1 MSRRH
6 SVTPRPPRRSRRSRG
21 SRGGGGLRTLV
32 IRVAA
37 LAAVGGGAIYLFW
50 RAGQVADLG
59 VPAAIFFVVELVNY
73 LALLAA
79 VVLFWRPYRR
89 PVPGA
94 PPRGELD
101 VFITVCGEDV
111 DMVEATVRAAQ
122 AIDYPHNTI
131 VLNDGRLA
139 GCENWREIEAL
150 CDYLGVRCLTR
161 TDGARSKAGNL
172 NAALHLTSGDF
183 IACLDADH
191 LARPKLADLLLGYF
205 QDPRM
210 AFVTSRQCFRLD
222 SGDSLGHQEALFY
235 RSIQPAKDRDN
246 ASFSCGNGVAYRR
259 SAIESIGGFSEWNIV
274 EDLHTSYKLHA
285 RGWRS
290 AYVGT
295 PVSVG
300 TAPSTA
306 AEMAHQRLRWATDS
320 LRMFFFDNPLRNRGL
335 TLRQRLHYLHTTGW
349 YLVAAA
355 HVIFLLSPILSI
367 LAHVRLLAPGTEDTY
382 GLLLA
387 LYLIPVAILL
397 SANVGWRAAL
407 RTAQLQTFLA
417 PVFALAVPRALF
429 SRRRSRK
436 RSLES
441 GVTRKTSERQISWIT
456 MFQHTVLCLL
466 LVAIGV
472 SIARPGQASWAVVM
486 WACLLAV
493 ALATP
498 GSMLGWQREATQ
510 SLKIAIAAPAV
521 GAALLVALSVWSTGA
536 PGPTRNDAQ
545 AAVAQA
551 PARVKLAGPMLAP
564 PKKGIYLGVY
574 NTSVAGPP
582 KNPLT
587 MRRYPDSGMRII
599 HRFQAWWGNDR
610 FLGPRWLNAVAA
622 RGAVPMVSWEPWRK
636 PRGSVASPNQRR
648 GIVRQIARGRHDA
661 YVRKWARDA
670 VAYGKPLV
678 LRLMHEMNGSW
689 YPWSPGLNA
698 NSPQAFKA
706 AWRRIHHIFR
716 REGATNVS
724 WVFSVDSS
732 AGGTPT
738 SRGRLNQYYPGSSY
752 VDWVGLSGFNWGQ
765 RRYGTFLSYESVF
778 RRSYNVLRGFNKPI
792 MFSEMGT
799 ATAESNRAPAWV
811 RDAMTSTVSR
821 FPLVKALVW
830 YDARHPKRDFTLKGR
845 ALRELRSA
853 SRRPSMRP
861 AIQTRDRGA

>member
-1 MSRRH
+1 MSRRRIR
-6 SVTPRPPRRSRRSRG
+6 TTRPRPARRPRRPRA
-21 SRGGGGLRTLV
+21 GG
-32 IRVAA
+32 IRLFGARAAA
-37 LAAVGGGAIYLFW
+37 LAAVGGGATYLFW
-50 RAGQVADLG
+50 RGGQVADLG
-59 VPAAIFFVVELVNY
+59 VPAAIFFAAELINY
-73 LALLAA
+73 LALIVA
-79 VVLFWRPYRR
+79 VVLFWHPYRR

-94 PPRGELD
+94 PPRGEVD
-101 VFITVCGEDV
+101 VFVTVCGEDV
-111 DMVEATVRAAQ
+111 DMVEATLHAAL

-139 GCENWREIEAL
+139 RCENWREIEAL
-150 CDYLGVRCLTR
+150 CDDLGVRCLTR
-161 TDGARSKAGNL
+161 THGARTKAGNL
-172 NAALHLTSGDF
+172 NAALPLTGGDF
-183 IACLDADH
+183 IVCLDADH
-191 LARPKLADLLLGYF
+191 MARPELAELLLGYL

-210 AFVTSRQCFRLD
+210 AFVASRQCFRLD

-246 ASFSCGNGVAYRR
+246 AAFSCGNGVAYRR
-259 SAIESIGGFSEWNIV
+259 SAVESVGGFSEWNIV

-290 AYVGT
+290 AYVAV

-320 LRMFFFDNPLRNRGL
+320 LRMFFFDNPLRKRGL
-335 TLRQRLHYLHTTGW
+335 TLRQRLHYFHTTGW

-355 HVIFLLSPILSI
+355 HVIFLLSPIVSI
-367 LAHVRLLAPGTEDTY
+367 LGHARLLAPGTEDTY

-387 LYLIPVAILL
+387 LYLGPVAILL
-397 SANVGWRAAL
+397 SAHVGWRAAL
-407 RTAQLQTFLA
+407 RTAQIQTFLA
-417 PVFALAVPRALF
+417 PVFALAVPRALL
-429 SRRRSRK
+429 SRRKARR
-436 RSLES
+436 RGLPS
-441 GVTRKTSERQISWIT
+441 GVTRKHAERQISWIT

-466 LVAIGV
+466 LVSIGV
-472 SIARPGQASWAVVM
+472 SIAQPGEASWAVVM
-486 WACLLAV
+486 WACVLAV

-498 GSMLGWQREATQ
+498 GSMLGLQRESTQ
-510 SLKIAIAAPAV
+510 SLRIAIAAPAV
-521 GAALLVALSVWSTGA
+521 CAALLVALSVWSAGSVT
-536 PGPTRNDAQ
+536 PTKNDAQ

-551 PARVKLAGPMLAP
+551 PVPAKPAGPTLAP
-564 PKKGIYLGVY
+564 PKQGIYLGVY
-574 NTSVAGPP
+574 NRSVAGPP
-582 KNPLT
+582 ARPLS
-587 MRRYPDSGMRII
+587 MRRYPGAGMRII

-610 FLGPRWLNAVAA
+610 FLGKRWLDAVAA

-648 GIVRQIARGRHDA
+648 GIVKQIARGRHDA

-678 LRLMHEMNGSW
+678 LRLMHEMNGTW
-689 YPWSPGLNA
+689 YPWSPGING
-698 NSPQAFKA
+698 NSAPAFRA

-732 AGGTPT
+732 AGGRPT
-738 SRGRLNQYYPGSSY
+738 SRSRLNKYYPGAGY

-765 RRYGTFLSYESVF
+765 RRYGTFLSYERVF
-778 RRSYNVLRGFNKPI
+778 RRSYNVIRGYKKPI

-799 ATAESNRAPAWV
+799 ASAEKARAPLWV
-811 RDAMTSTVSR
+811 RDALTSTAAR

-830 YDARHPKRDFTLKGR
+830 YDARHPARDFTLKGR
-845 ALRELRSA
+845 ALRALRTGSQ
-853 SRRPSMRP
+853 RP
-861 AIQTRDRGA
+861 ALRPPIETVDRGF